1 MPLPLYPALTAAGV
15 VRYAADEGR
24 DAFTLKSGATSPI
37 YLDARRI
44 ISHPTLLTRVVD
56 ALHRALVLHPSTAT
70 DRPFLCGVPSGAVP
84 FASLWGG
91 LYGYPQLM
99 VRKTAKAHG
108 TSKLVE
114 GDYATPADVVLV
126 EDVVTTGGSVTET
139 MATLNAHGLRVVG
152 VASVFYRGPPDAR
165 PTFANADGTVAPYAY
180 VLDLAGLEALRA
192 AHAGGTGVDDADV
205 CILNATA
212 AYADAPTRALAA
224 ATAPTYASPVQA
236 AGVALVRSA
245 LAGSKVCVAVDK
257 TTTAEVRAVLEAV
270 GPHVGL
276 VKLHCDIIEDFD
288 AAFVAY
294 LQDAKRRHGFLVWED
309 RKFADIGATVD
320 KQVRG
325 GVHRITDWANIVSCH
340 AVGGALSLPDA
351 THGPTPW
358 VVLIGELSC
367 AGQLLDAAYT
377 RQVVALA
384 RTHERV
390 VGVVCQREWPG
401 LAPRLAIV
409 PGIKAATADA
419 STDGRGQQYATPAE
433 KAFADVFVVGRAVTR
448 HCGDAAAMVG
458 AVGAVG

>member
-1 MPLPLYPALTAAGV
+1 
-15 VRYAADEGR
+15 
-24 DAFTLKSGATSPI
+24 
-37 YLDARRI
+37 
-44 ISHPTLLTRVVD
+44 
-56 ALHRALVLHPSTAT
+56 
-70 DRPFLCGVPSGAVP
+70 VP

-114 GDYATPADVVLV
+114 GDYVTPADVVLV

-165 PTFANADGTVAPYAY
+165 PTFTNADGTIAPYAY
-180 VLDLAGLEALRA
+180 VLDLVGLEALRV
-192 AHAGGTGVDDADV
+192 AHVSGTGVDDADA
-205 CILNATA
+205 CPLTDSA
-212 AYADAPTRALAA
+212 ASADAPIRALAA
-224 ATAPTYASPVQA
+224 TSPAYASPVQA

-245 LAGSKVCVAVDK
+245 LAGSKVCVSVDK

-288 AAFVAY
+288 AVFVAY

-325 GVHRITDWANIVSCH
+325 GMHRIADWADLVSCH

-351 THGPTPW
+351 TYGPSPW
-358 VVLIGELSC
+358 VVMIGELSC

-377 RQVVALA
+377 RQVIELA

-433 KAFADVFVVGRAVTR
+433 KAFADVFVLGRAVTR

-458 AVGAVG
+458 AVEALG